1 MGIAKKLIRNT
12 AYIFI
17 SGIVTKLFAFA
28 VIAYAARVLGPSG
41 LGVYALMMTF
51 GFLLSFF
58 VNFGILPLGVR
69 ELSINRDKAA
79 DLFNDI
85 LSLRMI
91 LIIVLYILLL
101 IIVPQLSYSQNVKYL
116 IYIMGLSTI
125 FSAFSGSFEML
136 FMGFER
142 MEVPSLVGM
151 LLSLFSTASS
161 IAVLSLGYGLRGIVV
176 VHLIVS
182 ILGAA
187 VFGLWVWLRLFRY
200 KFLFRPSFWLNLLKR
215 SLPFFAISTMNQL
228 GNHINIL
235 LLSQLPGPYPG
246 TIAMGY
252 YKPASSLGRVAVN
265 LPMSFRVAALPTIA
279 SFRDSPDLIRTTID
293 KSAKYLL
300 LFVFPLIFASTFFPR
315 EIISILFGPEYI
327 PGAPALT
334 ILAWTYALQA
344 FNSPV
349 TATLQSSQ
357 HINRFVPWATLITSI
372 NLLLA
377 LILIPYWSFLG
388 TAIALLVS
396 RVIGLFVRFYLLR
409 SLFTIRFLDL
419 KESNRTAMVSLLS
432 MLFFSVLSF
441 LGMNHVMF
449 LILAMFL
456 FPLSLFL
463 FHVLHRNEL
472 ANLVNYFRF
481 TQN

>member
-1 MGIAKKLIRNT
+1 MVIAKKLIRNT

-17 SGIVTKLFAFA
+17 SGIATKLFAFA

-101 IIVPQLSYSQNVKYL
+101 IIVPRLSYSQNVKYL
-116 IYIMGLSTI
+116 IYIMGLSAI
-125 FSAFSGSFEML
+125 FSTFSGSFRML

-142 MEVPSLVGM
+142 MEIPSIIDT
-151 LLSLFSTASS
+151 LLSIFSAASN
-161 IAVLSLGYGLRGIVV
+161 IAVLSLGYGLRGMVS
-176 VHLIVS
+176 VHLVVS
-182 ILGAA
+182 ILAAA
-187 VFGLWVWLRLFRY
+187 VFGLWVWQRLFRY
-200 KFLFRPSFWLNLLKR
+200 KFQFRPFIWLNLLKR
-215 SLPFFAISTMNQL
+215 SLPFFAISAVNQL
-228 GNHINIL
+228 GTHINIF
-235 LLSQLPGPYPG
+235 LLSQLRGPYPG

-252 YKPASSLGRVAVN
+252 FKPASSLGKVAVN

-279 SFRDSPDLIRTTID
+279 TFRESPDLIRTTID

-300 LFVFPLIFASTFFPR
+300 LFAFPLVFASTFFPK

-334 ILAWTYALQA
+334 VLAWMYALQA

-357 HINRFVPWATLITSI
+357 HIHRFVPWAILITSV

-377 LILIPYWSFLG
+377 FILIPYLSFLG

-396 RVIGLFVRFYLLR
+396 RVIGLMARFSLLH
-409 SLFTIRFLDL
+409 SLFTIRFFDL
-419 KESNRTAMVSLLS
+419 KESNRTAVISLLG
-432 MLFFSVLSF
+432 MLFFSILNF

-449 LILAMFL
+449 LLLAIFL

-472 ANLVNYFRF
+472 STLINYFRY
-481 TQN
+481 

>member
-1 MGIAKKLIRNT
+1 MGIAKKLVRNT
-12 AYIFI
+12 AYVFV
-17 SGIVTKLFAFA
+17 SQIVTKLLAFA
-28 VIAYAARVLGPSG
+28 VIAYAARVLGPSD
-41 LGVYALMMTF
+41 LGVYALMIAF

-58 VNFGILPLGVR
+58 VDLGILPMGVR

-91 LIIVLYILLL
+91 FITALYILLL
-101 IIVPQLSYSQNVKYL
+101 IIVPRLSYTQNVKFL
-116 IYIMGLSTI
+116 IYIMGLSAI
-125 FSAFSGSFEML
+125 FSTFSGSFSML

-142 MEVPSLVGM
+142 MDVPSLFGT
-151 LLSLFSTASS
+151 LLSLFSAASN
-161 IAVLSLGYGLRGIVV
+161 IAVLSLGYGLRGIVFV
-176 VHLIVS
+176 NLIAS
-182 ILGAA
+182 ILAAA

-200 KFLFRPSFWLNLLKR
+200 TFLFRPSIWLNLLKR
-215 SLPFFAISTMNQL
+215 SLPFFAISAVNQL
-228 GNHINIL
+228 GTHVNIL

-252 YKPASSLGRVAVN
+252 YKPASSLGKVAVN

-279 SFRDSPDLIRTTID
+279 SLRESPDLIRTTID
-293 KSAKYLL
+293 KSTKYLL
-300 LFVFPLIFASTFFPR
+300 LFAFPFVFASTFFPN

-334 ILAWTYALQA
+334 ILAWMYALQA
-344 FNSPV
+344 FNAPV
-349 TATLQSSQ
+349 SATLQSSR
-357 HINRFVPWATLITSI
+357 HIDRFVPWAILITSV

-377 LILIPYWSFLG
+377 FILIPYLSFLG

-396 RVIGLFVRFYLLR
+396 RVIGLLARFHLLH
-409 SLFTIRFLDL
+409 SLFTIRFYDL
-419 KESNRTAMVSLLS
+419 KESNRTAAICLFS
-432 MLFFSVLSF
+432 MLFFSILSF

-472 ANLVNYFRF
+472 SALVNYFRY
-481 TQN
+481 